1 MLYSSSNRKVSQ
13 SLDWGLIACFLALVV
28 IGWVNIFAA
37 TNATES
43 AGALSFATR
52 SGKQLVWIVIS
63 LGVAGLIL
71 FLFNPRLWEL
81 ISIPSYALVM
91 VLLVAVIFV
100 GGEIKG
106 SRSWFTLG
114 PVSFQPAE
122 ISKITTS
129 LVLAMLMSRGGF
141 DLRRLRDFLIAAA
154 VIALP
159 MLTIVAEKETGSA
172 LVYIG
177 FIFVLYREG
186 LSGWFIGS
194 IGGIIALFII
204 TLTGSSYAALA
215 TTLVGV
221 SLCYAIHC
229 DRIGKWVIREGPVLL
244 LLALLPRI
252 WNVLGGEA
260 PGRLLQAVTPIRLI
274 LVLMLVM
281 IIVLAIVAYR
291 RKRLSIW
298 VCVLA
303 LLTGAAVTMSTRFVF
318 DNILQDH
325 QQKRIEVLL
334 GLRDDPAGVGYN
346 VAQSKIA
353 IGSGGFLGKGFLN
366 GTQTTFG
373 FVPEQSTDFIFCTI
387 GEEWGFLGCLI
398 VIALYLF
405 LIIRIILDSERCREH
420 FTRIYGYCIAGI
432 IFMHMFINI
441 GMTIGLMP
449 VIGIP
454 LPLISYGGSSLLA
467 FTIMIFI
474 FIALDHN
481 ERKYF

>member
-1 MLYSSSNRKVSQ
+1 MHSSSNRNVSQ
-13 SLDWGLIACFLALVV
+13 SIDWKLIFCFLALVV

-52 SGKQLVWIVIS
+52 SGKQFVWILIS
-63 LGVAGLIL
+63 LGVAAMIL
-71 FLFNPRLWEL
+71 FLFNPRLWEV
-81 ISIPSYALVM
+81 ISLPSYALVL
-91 VLLVAVIFV
+91 VLLVAVIFI

-129 LVLAMLMSRGGF
+129 LVLATLMSRAGY
-141 DLRRLRDFLIAAA
+141 RLSQTRHFLLTAA
-154 VIALP
+154 VILLP
-159 MLTIVAEKETGSA
+159 MLIIVAEKETGSA
-172 LVYIG
+172 LVYLG

-186 LSGWFIGS
+186 LSGWFLGS
-194 IGGIIALFII
+194 IAGVIVLFIV
-204 TLTGSSYAALA
+204 TLTKSSFAALI
-215 TTLVGV
+215 TTLFIV
-221 SLCYAIHC
+221 SVCYSIHR
-229 DRIGKWVIREGPVLL
+229 DRLWKWFVRELPILL
-244 LLALLPRI
+244 LLAFLPKIWALAGGGEPSGLLAVITPTRL
-252 WNVLGGEA
+252 VLG
-260 PGRLLQAVTPIRLI
+260 LI
-274 LVLMLVM
+274 TIM
-281 IIVLAIVAYR
+281 IFILSFVAYR
-291 RKRLSIW
+291 RKKLSIW
-298 VCVLA
+298 VCVLS
-303 LLTGAAVTMSTRFVF
+303 LLASVAMTMSTRFIF

-353 IGSGGFLGKGFLN
+353 IGSGGLLGKGFLG

-387 GEEWGFLGCLI
+387 GEEWGFVGCLI

-454 LPLISYGGSSLLA
+454 LPMISYGGSSLLA
-467 FTIMIFI
+467 FTTMLFI

>member
-1 MLYSSSNRKVSQ
+1 MLYSPANRKVSQ
-13 SLDWGLIACFLALVV
+13 SIDWKLISCFLLLVL
-28 IGWVNIFAA
+28 IGWINIFAA
-37 TNATES
+37 TNATET

-52 SGKQLVWIVIS
+52 SGKQFVWIIIS
-63 LGVAGLIL
+63 LCAAGMIL
-71 FLFNPRLWEL
+71 FLFNPRLWEV
-81 ISIPSYALVM
+81 ISIPSYALVLI
-91 VLLVAVIFV
+91 LLVAVIFV

-106 SRSWFTLG
+106 SRSWFSLG

-129 LVLAMLMSRGGF
+129 LVLAAVMSRSGWS
-141 DLRRLRDFLIAAA
+141 LSRMRDFLISAAI
-154 VIALP
+154 IAIP

-172 LVYIG
+172 LVYVG

-186 LSGWFIGS
+186 LSGWFLGS
-194 IGGIIALFII
+194 IAGVILLFILTLSKSAFAALI
-204 TLTGSSYAALA
+204 TTLFIVSFCYSIHKDSLRKWVLRELPILLLLSFLPRIHAALA
-215 TTLVGV
+215 GEEPAGLLSALTPVRVILWLCLVM
-221 SLCYAIHC
+221 
-229 DRIGKWVIREGPVLL
+229 
-244 LLALLPRI
+244 
-252 WNVLGGEA
+252 
-260 PGRLLQAVTPIRLI
+260 TLI
-274 LVLMLVM
+274 LCLT
-281 IIVLAIVAYR
+281 AYR

-298 VCVLA
+298 VSA
-303 LLTGAAVTMSTRFVF
+303 LGLLMGVIVTMSTRFVF

-353 IGSGGFLGKGFLN
+353 IGSGGFFGKGFLN

-387 GEEWGFLGCLI
+387 GEEWGFLGCLL

-454 LPLISYGGSSLLA
+454 LPLVSYGGSSLLA